1 MKIKTISA
9 AKETYYELT
18 HEAIIEIDGDVLNI
32 RVHQSSEF
40 RNVFIYVENN
50 WRNIDAIE
58 RTDLIEKLE
67 RVLMTDIRDIAVT
80 DGEEFEME

>member
-1 MKIKTISA
+1 MKIKTIST
-9 AKETYYELT
+9 AKEIYYELT

>member
-1 MKIKTISA
+1 M
-9 AKETYYELT
+9 
-18 HEAIIEIDGDVLNI
+18 
-32 RVHQSSEF
+32 
-40 RNVFIYVENN
+40 FIYIENN

-80 DGEEFEME
+80 DGEEFEIENI